1 VSFLAV
7 TIPVS
12 LVLAAVLLALTLRA
26 ARRGE
31 FDDWEGPALRHLF
44 DDDRT
49 PEREGPPAPGLPDG
63 GARPA
68 GPEED

>member
-7 TIPVS
+7 TVPVS
-12 LVLAAVLLALTLRA
+12 LALAALLLVLTLRA
-26 ARRGE
+26 ARRGD

-49 PEREGPPAPGLPDG
+49 PEREGAPPAGDAGG
-63 GARPA
+63 GA
-68 GPEED
+68 EKED